1 MQLAWT
7 RYAWTPRGPEGDISA
22 TLSEALQIGAE
33 KVSGSMYYH
42 LYRLPV
48 DATAMATAWADQ
60 VAKAPIVSFRLTQ
73 ASASLSPGNFQPVQ
87 SVNVQGGSLSVDFG
101 RSQFATLLNLDNPAM
116 GQQQI
121 NASGAITPQGVFQ
134 GVSGNANVAGG
145 LSGSLHDAGYTFDK
159 TLPAGTLTGATLWRR

>member
-7 RYAWTPRGPEGDISA
+7 RYAWTPRGPDGDIAAS
-22 TLSEALQIGAE
+22 LGDALQAGAE

-42 LYRLPV
+42 LYRMPV
-48 DATAMATAWADQ
+48 DAAAMASAWAAQ
-60 VAKAPIVSFRLTQ
+60 VASAPIVGFRLTQ
-73 ASASLSPGNFQPVQ
+73 ASAALSPGNFQAVQ
-87 SVNVQGGSLSVDFG
+87 SVNVHGGSMYVDFG
-101 RSQFATLLNLDNPAM
+101 RSQFATQLNLDNPAI

-121 NASGAITPQGVFQ
+121 NASGSISPQGVFQ

-159 TLPAGTLTGATLWRR
+159 TLPAGTLTGVTLWRR